1 LLPMRICVMSARSAI
16 KLCRGVFQ
24 NRTNFLRRMSSSP
37 QGPPGGHKAE
47 NIVWSDSLL
56 STKERSIL
64 IGSKG
69 ATIWLTGLSGSG
81 KSTIGALLEKRLIEY
96 GLLAYRLDGDN
107 VRFGLNKDLGFSEE
121 DRKENI
127 RRIGEVS
134 KLFTD
139 CGIITICSFISPYRS
154 DRDDVRKIFERDEL
168 PFFEVYVRVP
178 LEVAESRDPKGL
190 YKKARSGK
198 IKGFTGI
205 DAPYEEPEHAE
216 LVLETGSETPDA
228 CVGKCMNMLSEA
240 GINIPVR
247 MDSVLG
253 AP

>member
-1 LLPMRICVMSARSAI
+1 
-16 KLCRGVFQ
+16 
-24 NRTNFLRRMSSSP
+24 MSSSP
-37 QGPPGGHKAE
+37 QVVRRHRLLLPQPPHAREQGPPGGHKAE

-121 DRKENI
+121 DRFENI
-127 RRIGEVS
+127 RRIGEVVS

-168 PFFEVYVRVP
+168 PFFEVVYVRVP

-216 LVLETGSETPDA
+216 LVLETFVDIALGSSLKCLHA
-228 CVGKCMNMLSEA
+228 VGAKL
-240 GINIPVR
+240 R
-247 MDSVLG
+247 MR
-253 AP
+253 A